1 MRLAARYRAL
11 MITAVI
17 RKAPGARS
25 EWLAASL
32 SALVP
37 AVAHGLVGD
46 AVVLAASGDSDAEL
60 IADAAGAV
68 LVLDSG
74 RETDWM
80 EAARLARGR
89 WLLLLAAGDRVEPGW
104 MHEAEREL
112 PFVAGCRARMRR
124 YPERFADRLV
134 QIVADRL
141 APSRLSPGL
150 LVSREAL
157 LDRQRRLAGSVR
169 RLPVRIEAVGSF

>member
-1 MRLAARYRAL
+1 

-17 RKAPGARS
+17 RKPPEARS

-37 AVAHGLVGD
+37 SVAHGLVGD
-46 AVVLAASGDSDAEL
+46 AIVLAATGDSDAEF

-68 LVLDSG
+68 LVPDAG
-74 RETDWM
+74 GDAGWTD
-80 EAARLARGR
+80 AARLARGN
-89 WLLLLAAGDRVEPGW
+89 WLMLLAAGDRVEPGW
-104 MHEAEREL
+104 MYEAEREL
-112 PFVAGCRARMRR
+112 PFVAGSRARMRR
-124 YPERFADRLV
+124 CPERFADRLV
-134 QIVADRL
+134 QMVADRL

-157 LDRQRRLAGSVR
+157 LDRQRQQARGSVR